1 MAQVSRQT
9 TRPTLGPRC
18 ARQRHAKTLRDERTS
33 VSSPT
38 HLGCT
43 PSANGSLQQIHQN
56 VLTGIQALCTAVMDL
71 GLTGETDDDAL
82 ELMDEILNISEGQ
95 VDLSEDKDIGNKLS
109 SLWRDPAIQAAWDR
123 RSEFHIIESHAAYF
137 EKVRARRKVASPPV
151 MLTPNDINRTFSDGR
166 DMRPELR
173 AEQG

>member
-1 MAQVSRQT
+1 
-9 TRPTLGPRC
+9 
-18 ARQRHAKTLRDERTS
+18 
-33 VSSPT
+33 
-38 HLGCT
+38 
-43 PSANGSLQQIHQN
+43 
-56 VLTGIQALCTAVMDL
+56 MDL

-137 EKVRARRKVASPPV
+137 EKVRTRARREIARPRYS
-151 MLTPNDINRTFSDGR
+151 LTPNTNRTLSDGR